1 MGMKKFLWITFVLLS
16 SVAIAQRG
24 KNLKQTEK
32 LPGVHGTIK
41 DGAGKMIYLVRSVNK
56 LQINIDSALIREDGS
71 FDLIQTKPLPLDYY
85 NIVFEASPLMF
96 ITDSTEV
103 VTLHADAGKF
113 RTSAVWTG
121 SPQTEFIQ
129 ALINELD
136 PIVTQQQL
144 FMQQANDPN
153 ASQEERLEAKKKY
166 NDLATGAGNRL
177 KEWIK
182 LHESQPAALVA
193 LMSLPAG
200 NELALYKNELALL
213 REKSGHTDLF
223 AIVKGEAEKAEKML
237 MQKNQQPQQTSV
249 ITKGMMAPEIALPN
263 PEGTIITL
271 SSYRGKVV
279 LVDFWASWCGPCRK
293 ENPNV
298 VKAYEKYGALGFE
311 VLSVSLDTDKARWV
325 QSISQDKLTWPG
337 QVSDLKGWNSK
348 ASADYGVH
356 SIPFPVLVDQE
367 GKVIAFGS
375 DVRGA
380 GLEALLDQLLKP

>member
-1 MGMKKFLWITFVLLS
+1 L
-16 SVAIAQRG
+16 
-24 KNLKQTEK
+24 
-32 LPGVHGTIK
+32 IK
-41 DGAGKMIYLVRSVNK
+41 SVNK
-56 LQINIDSALIREDGS
+56 SEILLDSALIKENGNY
-71 FDLIQTKPLPLDYY
+71 DLVQTNPLPFDFY
-85 NIVFEASPLMF
+85 NLVFEGTPVMF

-103 VTLHADAGKF
+103 VTMNASATEF
-113 RTSAVWTG
+113 RTSAVWSG

-129 ALINELD
+129 SLINELD
-136 PIVTQQQL
+136 PIVVQQQVY
-144 FMQQANDPN
+144 MQLANDPN
-153 ASQEERLEAKKKY
+153 ASPEERVEAKKKY
-166 NDLATGAGNRL
+166 NELATNAGARL

-200 NELALYKNELALL
+200 TELALYRNELALL
-213 REKSGHTDLF
+213 KDKAGHTDLF
-223 AIVKGEAEKAEKML
+223 AIVKGEADKAEKML
-237 MQKNQQPQQTSV
+237 MQKTQQPQQTSV
-249 ITKGMMAPEIALPN
+249 ITKGMIAPEIALPN
-263 PEGTIITL
+263 PDGTIITL

-298 VKAYEKYGALGFE
+298 VKAYEKYGPLGFE

-325 QSISQDKLTWPG
+325 QSITQDKLTWPG

-356 SIPFPVLVDQE
+356 SIPFPVLIDQE
-367 GKVIAFGS
+367 GKVISFGS